1 MQDRNNSC
9 LTILPRKITIFKNTK
24 VILPSMP
31 KKCIICEGP
40 AVFSI
45 RGTNDFYCFE
55 CATENFAD
63 ISVLEKLEA
72 PQQ

>member
-1 MQDRNNSC
+1 
-9 LTILPRKITIFKNTK
+9 
-24 VILPSMP
+24 MP